1 VPIFSITRA
10 AALRNVR
17 GAVLFVATSALAA
30 LAMVA
35 CGDNAPPTPKTGL
48 ERGAEVY
55 AAHCQACHPGG
66 GAGAGPSIQAVI
78 PNLADDELRRVIRK
92 GKNRMPGFPERVISE
107 ADLKLMI
114 EYMRSW
120 SVSMTR

>member
-1 VPIFSITRA
+1 VPIFSTTRA
-10 AALRNVR
+10 ASLRNVR
-17 GAVLFVATSALAA
+17 AAVLFVATSALSA
-30 LAMVA
+30 LALAA
-35 CGDNAPPTPKTGL
+35 CGDTAPPTPSSGL
-48 ERGAEVY
+48 ERGASAY

-66 GAGAGPSIQAVI
+66 GAGAGPAIQAMI
-78 PNLADDELRRVIRK
+78 PSLSDDELRAVIRK